1 MTHTMATR
9 SYNNVQYFNCK
20 LQQSKQKLKLKIL
33 NPFLVLKPKI
43 QLQFTLL
50 DAKLGAFHFQ
60 SLDIHFQSLNGPL
73 HIEWIC

>member
-1 MTHTMATR
+1 MKIDIVDDTHNGNK

-20 LQQSKQKLKLKIL
+20 LQQSKQKFKFKIR
-33 NPFLVLKPKI
+33 NPFLALN
-43 QLQFTLL
+43 LQFTLL

-73 HIEWIC
+73 HIE